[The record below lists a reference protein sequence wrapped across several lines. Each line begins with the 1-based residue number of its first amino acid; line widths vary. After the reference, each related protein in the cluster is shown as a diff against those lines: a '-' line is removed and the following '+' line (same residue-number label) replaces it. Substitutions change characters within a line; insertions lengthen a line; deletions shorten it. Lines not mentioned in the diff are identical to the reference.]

1 MANNIVQVDIDLQAN
16 KQRFIQIFN
25 DKIKRE
31 GADKLLNWLQR
42 SDFFEAPASSKFHNA
57 IRGGLC
63 DHSLN
68 VYDRVVALVEFER
81 QFERKR
87 LADKSSLSLEE
98 AAIQARRAELMT
110 SLIPKLNIDPEK
122 VEKIV
127 QKEIA
132 EGKFSGGGNMP
143 TLLDGV
149 TDENIAIATLL
160 HDLCKVDYYKVSQ
173 RNKKDEVTGQWVKE
187 DYFSIDEALPYGHG
201 EKSVYIISGFM
212 RLERIEAMAI
222 NWHMGGFDKRVIGG
236 DFSLSKAFE
245 QYPFATLV
253 HVADIMATY
262 FDENRA

>member
-1 MANNIVQVDIDLQAN
+1 MANNVVQGEIDIQAN
-16 KQRFIQIFN
+16 KQRFINIFTE
-25 DKIKRE
+25 KVKRE
-31 GADKLLNWLQR
+31 GAEKLLNYLQK
-42 SDFFEAPASSKFHNA
+42 SDFFTAPASSKFHNA
-57 IRGGLC
+57 IKGGLC

-68 VYDRVVALVEFER
+68 VYDRVVSLVEFEK
-81 QFERKR
+81 QYERNR
-87 LADKSSLSLEE
+87 LASKASLDLEE
-98 AAIQARRAELMT
+98 MAIEARRKELMT
-110 SLIPKLNIDPEK
+110 VLLPKLNIEPDK

-132 EGKFSGGGNMP
+132 EGKFSGGGTIP
-143 TLLDGV
+143 TLLDGI

-160 HDLCKVDYYKVSQ
+160 HDLCKIDYYKLSQRNVKNENTGQWEKVDYY
-173 RNKKDEVTGQWVKE
+173 T
-187 DYFSIDEALPYGHG
+187 IDEALPYGHG

-253 HVADIMATY
+253 HIADIMATY